1 MKMKKWLTILLAV
14 LLACGALPAGSFAE
28 EQTLFQ
34 YEVQRDGTAKI
45 TGIND
50 TTLETLEIPAE
61 LDGRRVTRIGSRVF
75 TKCKN
80 LKSVVIQEGVVSVE
94 SLAFHCVSL
103 ESVSIPKSL
112 VSVELQAFAFCP
124 KLKTIEIS
132 PDHPVL
138 AVENQALVNWKKHM
152 LIVVLEH
159 EDTGTYTVPQGI
171 REIGGFAF
179 DSCLFSAILLPDGL
193 KKIGNGAFRRCAN
206 LTEIVLPE
214 GVTETGAQLF
224 FNCENLVSVTI
235 PKSLMQAGTAFFGN
249 AQALT
254 DVRISPDHRV
264 YEMNGPLL
272 VAKRTRE
279 IISVLNNLPET
290 YEIPEGIRIIGYMSF
305 QGNDDLAELTVP
317 EGVTT
322 IRYDAFCDC
331 GKLRVI
337 TLPASMKKIEE
348 GAFESVE
355 GGLLIKA
362 PAGSW
367 AEKYAREKGYRFEA
381 LPEDADGA
389 E

>member
-1 MKMKKWLTILLAV
+1 
-14 LLACGALPAGSFAE
+14 
-28 EQTLFQ
+28 
-34 YEVQRDGTAKI
+34 
-45 TGIND
+45 
-50 TTLETLEIPAE
+50 
-61 LDGRRVTRIGSRVF
+61 
-75 TKCKN
+75 
-80 LKSVVIQEGVVSVE
+80 
-94 SLAFHCVSL
+94 
-103 ESVSIPKSL
+103 
-112 VSVELQAFAFCP
+112 
-124 KLKTIEIS
+124 
-132 PDHPVL
+132 
-138 AVENQALVNWKKHM
+138 
-152 LIVVLEH
+152 
-159 EDTGTYTVPQGI
+159 
-171 REIGGFAF
+171 
-179 DSCLFSAILLPDGL
+179 
-193 KKIGNGAFRRCAN
+193 
-206 LTEIVLPE
+206 
-214 GVTETGAQLF
+214 
-224 FNCENLVSVTI
+224 
-235 PKSLMQAGTAFFGN
+235 
-249 AQALT
+249 
-254 DVRISPDHRV
+254 
-264 YEMNGPLL
+264 MNGPLL

-348 GAFESVE
+348 GAFESVK